1 MFLVGGWSF
10 ENGPKA
16 LEFDIARNKVE
27 LICHLPLGPF
37 IASLTYNSLLLVAC
51 VYCAFKTR
59 KLPDNYNESRFIS
72 FCVYSTVI
80 IWLTFI
86 PAYFAVGKAFFEAMF
101 LSLAV
106 LANATLILM
115 CIFVPKVYAV
125 YFVKKEDLHVS
136 AKFKNK
142 GGSRRL
148 IDDNGDNSSMHSSGT
163 LMEDNTVTKQIS
175 SNTVSQQTDNTSCSG
190 GPITKMQV
198 APAPDNPSIATQTT
212 PSGGWF

>member
-10 ENGPKA
+10 GNNPKA

-27 LICHLPLGPF
+27 LICQFPLGPF

-106 LANATLILM
+106 LSNATLILM
-115 CIFVPKVYAV
+115 CIFVPKIYAV
-125 YFVKKEDLHVS
+125 YFVKQEDMHVS
-136 AKFKNK
+136 AKFENK

-148 IDDNGDNSSMHSSGT
+148 IDNADNSSAHSSAT
-163 LMEDNTVTKQIS
+163 LNEETNLPKQTS
-175 SNTVSQQTDNTSCSG
+175 SNSVSQQTDDTICSG
-190 GPITKMQV
+190 LIMKTQV
-198 APAPDNPSIATQTT
+198 APSPDKPSIATQTT
-212 PSGGWF
+212 PMGGWF